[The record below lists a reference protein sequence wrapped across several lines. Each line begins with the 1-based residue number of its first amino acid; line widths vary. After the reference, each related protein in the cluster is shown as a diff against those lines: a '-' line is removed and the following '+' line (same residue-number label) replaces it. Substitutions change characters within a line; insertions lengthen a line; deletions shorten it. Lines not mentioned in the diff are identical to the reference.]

1 LTRSGL
7 SVLLGHQE
15 AILSGSLRK
24 LGDDARVFYPLAAHR
39 EIRYEAA
46 LRDCCQHCKNQ
57 EAVILELKIFI
68 DGRWRNTG
76 PSTEDG
82 VILLSDTPLWP
93 IVNGDQ
99 FTNWDDLD

>member
-15 AILSGSLRK
+15 AILLGSLCN
-24 LGDDARVFYPLAAHR
+24 LGNDARVFYPLPTRR

-46 LRDCCQHCKNQ
+46 LHNCCQHCKNR

-93 IVNGDQ
+93 IVDGDQ
-99 FTNWDDLD
+99 FTDWDNLD